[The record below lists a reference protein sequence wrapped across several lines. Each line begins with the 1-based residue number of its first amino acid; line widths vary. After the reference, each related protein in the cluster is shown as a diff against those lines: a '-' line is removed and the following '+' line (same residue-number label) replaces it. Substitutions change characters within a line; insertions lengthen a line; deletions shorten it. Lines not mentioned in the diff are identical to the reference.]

1 MNSQKSVESSN
12 TFFILF
18 IKIYNEIM
26 LKGGGVKMDVMK
38 HYIGTRAFYKRASLL
53 AIPLAIQQLVSSCM
67 GIIDSLMVSWIH
79 QVTAVGTAVQIETL
93 CSAVAWGCNCWNWYF
108 FSTILWC

>member
-1 MNSQKSVESSN
+1 
-12 TFFILF
+12 
-18 IKIYNEIM
+18 M
-26 LKGGGVKMDVMK
+26 LKGGVKMDVMK

-93 CSAVAWGCNCWNWYF
+93 CSAVAWGAIAGTGI
-108 FSTILWC
+108 FSAQFYGAKDHDNLK